1 MEWKQV
7 VKTNYTQLIFVFAA
21 FFVVVLA
28 SYLSISGI
36 VRRHLAENVDD
47 SILTAQANIN
57 VGLSEAEVA
66 LTSLAY
72 AVQGMLDRGEPLDT
86 VRSFMAGT
94 TAWMRRRGDESLGFN
109 GVYGF
114 IRGEFINGIGLNFD
128 ADYIPQRRP
137 WYEASVRGG
146 KEAVSFTEPYANIV
160 TGQMV
165 ITAVKNIVGSSG
177 EHFGIMALDIDPS
190 WFRKYVNSFR
200 RSGGGYGM
208 ITNQYMVVVGHPNEK
223 NLGRPLR
230 EIGGGY
236 EAVYNRLMTDR
247 SVSSERIVDETGAR
261 VIVSFRQMSNGWY
274 VGVIVP
280 IWSYYRDVYYTAGI
294 LSLIGAVMMFAL
306 CYILLR
312 ISAARIR
319 SDEANRS
326 KSSFLATMSHEI
338 RTPLNA
344 ILGLSEIWL
353 QRELPGEAHSDLEKI
368 YASGSGLL
376 NIINDILDISKI
388 EAGGFEIIPADY
400 DTATLIES
408 VASLNMTRIGS
419 KNISFELSI
428 DETMPSKLHGDELRL
443 RQVLNNLLS
452 NAFKYTKEGRV
463 SFETAWRRKDES
475 AVLSFAVSDT
485 GLGIKKDDMG
495 KLFSKYQQLDTL
507 ANKNIEGT
515 GLGLS
520 ITKSLVELMGGT
532 ISVES
537 EYGVGSVFHVEFE
550 QKIADSSPI
559 GAKTANDLRHFRPT
573 GQLVSRGKNLVR
585 SLMPYGR
592 VLVVD
597 DVMINLDVVEG
608 LLIPYGLTVDC
619 VTNGRDAIERIRS
632 AGSGPCGERYDVVFM
647 DHMMPEMDGLEAT
660 RIIRNDIGSEYA
672 RTVPIVA
679 LTANAL
685 SGNEEM
691 FLAAGFDDFLPK
703 PIDIMRLD
711 MALNKW
717 VRDRRNAG
725 DAQEA
730 EKAE

>member
-7 VKTNYTQLIFVFAA
+7 IKTNYTQLIFVFAA

-36 VRRHLAENVDD
+36 VRRHIAENVED

-66 LTSLAY
+66 LTGLTY
-72 AVQGMLDRGEPLDT
+72 AVQDMLDRGEPLDA
-86 VRSFMAGT
+86 VLSFMTGT
-94 TAWMRRRGDESLGFN
+94 TDWMRRRSDESLGFN

-114 IRGEFINGIGLNFD
+114 IQGKLIDGMGLNPGE
-128 ADYIPQRRP
+128 DYIPQRRP

-146 KEAVSFTEPYANIV
+146 KDAVSFTEPYADTK
-160 TGQMV
+160 TGEMV
-165 ITAVKNIVGSSG
+165 ITAVKNIISASG
-177 EHFGIMALDIDPS
+177 DHYGVMALDIDLS

-208 ITNQYMVVVGHPNEK
+208 ITNQYLVVVGHPNEK

-230 EIGGGY
+230 EIGGDYGT
-236 EAVYNRLMTDR
+236 VYNQLMTKR
-247 SVSSERIVDETGAR
+247 AVSSERLRDETGAF

-280 IWSYYRDVYYTAGI
+280 IRSYFRDVYYTAGI
-294 LSLIGAVMMFAL
+294 LSLIGTVMMFAL

-353 QRELPGEAHSDLEKI
+353 QRELPREAHSDLEKI

-388 EAGGFEIIPADY
+388 EAGGFEIVPVDY
-400 DTATLIES
+400 SIAALIEN
-408 VASLNMTRIGS
+408 VANLNMTRIGS

-428 DETMPSKLHGDELRL
+428 DETMPSRLYGDELRL
-443 RQVLNNLLS
+443 KQVLNNMLS
-452 NAFKYTKEGRV
+452 NAFKYTREGSV
-463 SFETAWRRKDES
+463 SFEIAWRKKTES
-475 AVLSFAVSDT
+475 VVLAFTVRDT
-485 GLGIKKDDMG
+485 GIGIKREDMD
-495 KLFSKYQQLDTL
+495 KLFSKYQQLDTR

-520 ITKSLVELMGGT
+520 ITKNLIELMGGT
-532 ISVES
+532 IAVES
-537 EYGVGSVFHVEFE
+537 DYGVGSVFCVELE
-550 QKIADSSPI
+550 QEIRDDAPI
-559 GAKTANDLRHFRPT
+559 GAKTADSLRHFRPT
-573 GQLVSRGKNLVR
+573 GQLISRGKNLVR
-585 SLMPYGR
+585 SHMPYGR

-608 LLIPYGLTVDC
+608 LLIPYGLSVDC
-619 VTNGRDAIERIRS
+619 VTSGREAIEKIRS
-632 AGSGPCGERYDVVFM
+632 AGIGQDREKYDMVFM
-647 DHMMPEMDGLEAT
+647 DHMMPEMDGIEAT
-660 RIIRNDIGSEYA
+660 RIIRNDIDSEYA
-672 RTVPIVA
+672 KTVPIVA

-685 SGNEEM
+685 SGSDEM
-691 FLAAGFDDFLPK
+691 FLAAGFNDFLPK

-711 MALNKW
+711 IVLNKW
-717 VRDRRNAG
+717 VRDKRNT
-725 DAQEA
+725 
-730 EKAE
+730 